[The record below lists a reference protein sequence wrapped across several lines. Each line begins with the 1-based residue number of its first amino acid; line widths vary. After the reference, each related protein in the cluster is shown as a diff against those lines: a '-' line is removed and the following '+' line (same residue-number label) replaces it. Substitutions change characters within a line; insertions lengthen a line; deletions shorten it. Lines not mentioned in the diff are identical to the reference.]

1 MQGKKLVVHLQS
13 QTKTHKTMFQLV
25 ARINDKA
32 TFYYEKKSRKWL
44 NGNHEHGQTE
54 FGLESKDE
62 INKGIEIMQEI
73 FGPIPV
79 SIDFKLICL
88 N

>member
-1 MQGKKLVVHLQS
+1 
-13 QTKTHKTMFQLV
+13 MFQLV

-44 NGNHEHGQTE
+44 NGNNEHNQTD